1 MTKGRLGRLSD
12 HTGHNAS
19 KRRAGPETLNAEAD
33 PRRRKG
39 KAASGRE
46 VSDASTDRFR
56 PVGMAVACMEEGIGR
71 NTGSPAGGVAR
82 ANRQPARVRL
92 GRVGWRRG
100 PQYQGSWVMPV
111 EEGTSGGSDGERE
124 QARGTI
130 YPRQL
135 NTLKGTSR
143 WQQDS

>member
-19 KRRAGPETLNAEAD
+19 KRRAGLVTLNAEAD

-56 PVGMAVACMEEGIGR
+56 RGNGGGMYGR
-71 NTGSPAGGVAR
+71 GDWTQHGKPCRWRGT
-82 ANRQPARVRL
+82 RQPTAREGQV
-92 GRVGWRRG
+92 GPVGWRRG

-111 EEGTSGGSDGERE
+111 EGRDLRWKRWRKGAGSRE
-124 QARGTI
+124 WPMA
-130 YPRQL
+130 
-135 NTLKGTSR
+135 
-143 WQQDS
+143 

>member
-19 KRRAGPETLNAEAD
+19 KRRAGLETRTAEAD
-33 PRRRKG
+33 PTVETG

-46 VSDASTDRFR
+46 ASDASTTGAAG
-56 PVGMAVACMEEGIGR
+56 VLAVACMEEGIGR

-92 GRVGWRRG
+92 GR
-100 PQYQGSWVMPV
+100 QG
-111 EEGTSGGSDGERE
+111 GGEVRSTKEAG
-124 QARGTI
+124 
-130 YPRQL
+130 
-135 NTLKGTSR
+135 
-143 WQQDS
+143 